1 MKILLRLRRF
11 FFLFLVILDLPASSL
26 CFSSSI
32 QAAERITKFHSDIA
46 IGNDGLMTVTETISV
61 ITKGQKIKRGI
72 FRDIPVRYDTG
83 LFGLK
88 QNIPFEL
95 RAVSCDGTESPYREE
110 NHGIFRRIYIGSR
123 NIELPAGPHTY
134 TIQYTT
140 RQLRFLTSHDEV
152 YWNATGN
159 AWKFPIEQAEATISF
174 PTGIPMDEVLA

>member
-83 LFGLK
+83 FFGLK
-88 QNIPFEL
+88 QNLSLI
-95 RAVSCDGTESPYREE
+95 
-110 NHGIFRRIYIGSR
+110 HI
-123 NIELPAGPHTY
+123 
-134 TIQYTT
+134 
-140 RQLRFLTSHDEV
+140 
-152 YWNATGN
+152 
-159 AWKFPIEQAEATISF
+159 
-174 PTGIPMDEVLA
+174 